1 MNNNKIQ
8 HGVKLSNYQKKML
21 EKIENSNSY
30 YTIRLNNKSL
40 IGSDNLL
47 LSKRQFNKIQKS
59 INNGTGTDLKFKKI
73 KYYITTKNIIHQMNF

>member
-1 MNNNKIQ
+1 MI
-8 HGVKLSNYQKKML
+8 

-40 IGSDNLL
+40 VGPDNLL

-59 INNGTGTDLKFKKI
+59 INNGTGTDLKLKK
-73 KYYITTKNIIHQMNF
+73 KSNII